1 MKAAGI
7 AQRKHNWLACNV
19 AMLAK
24 GCHVDKLVLHSPV
37 QLI

>member
-1 MKAAGI
+1 MKATGI

-19 AMLAK
+19 AMVAE